1 MVAENL
7 RLEFAAEGY
16 CLMLGFNCRAIIIPT
31 MPSRY
36 NSRSRWVVDAIGL
49 PSGQPVPAR
58 TLRQAKAIA
67 YHFAT

>member
-16 CLMLGFNCRAIIIPT
+16 RLMSGFNCRAIIIPT
-31 MPSRY
+31 MPNRY
-36 NSRSRWVVDAIGL
+36 NGRSRWIVDAIGL
-49 PSGQPVPAR
+49 PGGQSMPAR